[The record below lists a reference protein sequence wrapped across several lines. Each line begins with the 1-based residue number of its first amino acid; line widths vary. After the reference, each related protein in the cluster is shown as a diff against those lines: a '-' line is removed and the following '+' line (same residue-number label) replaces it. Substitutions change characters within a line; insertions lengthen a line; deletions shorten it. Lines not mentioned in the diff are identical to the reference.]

1 MTPTDEHDTDALL
14 ATLPARISD
23 IVGHWAARAPQAP
36 ALHEDGCAWNYG
48 QLAEAVDAG
57 ARMLREHGVRA
68 GDRVM
73 LVGENCLAQV
83 ALMFATARLDAWIV
97 CANARLTG
105 PEIDHIRAHCGARR
119 VLYTVAGSPE
129 AAAHGARH
137 GATALPGTLPGQ
149 TLATALPATLPGL
162 ILISP
167 LNDTC
172 QPEPVDAAGADQV
185 AALIYTTGT
194 TGQSK
199 GVMLS
204 HRNLLFVAAASSAV
218 RALAPR
224 DRAYGVLPISHVFG
238 LASVMLATLYAG
250 ACLRLA
256 PRFSVAALLAAL
268 DGDDGLT
275 VLQGVPAMY
284 ARLLAARA
292 GQAAPLANRLRFAY
306 AGGSPLDP
314 ALKQAAATLLGVPLH
329 NGYGMTE
336 SSPTISQTRLDAP
349 RADTSVGHPLPGVQL
364 MVVGRDGESLAAGSI
379 GALWVRGPNVMR
391 GYYRAAALTAA
402 ALRPDG
408 WLDTGDL
415 ARLDADGALFI
426 VGRAKD
432 LIIRSGF
439 NVYPLEIE
447 ALLNA
452 HPGVTQSAVV
462 GRAVDAGEEEVL
474 AFIETDPRQ
483 PAAPQQL
490 HTYLAQSLAPY
501 KRPAEIIVM
510 AALPA
515 AATGKILKARLRVL
529 AREMRGADRTH
540 DRNEH

>member
-1 MTPTDEHDTDALL
+1 MTPTDEHDTDAPL
-14 ATLPARISD
+14 AAPPARISD
-23 IVGHWAARAPQAP
+23 IVGHWAARAPRAP
-36 ALHEDGCAWNYG
+36 ALREDGRAWSYG

-57 ARMLREHGVRA
+57 ARMLREHGVRP

-97 CANARLTG
+97 CANARLAA
-105 PEIDHIRAHCGARR
+105 PEIDQIRAHCGARR
-119 VLYTVAGSPE
+119 VFYTVAGSPE

-137 GATALPGTLPGQ
+137 GAAELAGPLPGP
-149 TLATALPATLPGL
+149 

-167 LNDTC
+167 LNDAC
-172 QPEPVDAAGADQV
+172 QPEPVHAAGADQV

-199 GVMLS
+199 GVMLT

-218 RALAPR
+218 RALEPR

-268 DGDDGLT
+268 DEDALT

-284 ARLLAARA
+284 ARLLEASA
-292 GQAAPLANRLRFAY
+292 GRAAPLASRLRFAY

-314 ALKQAAATLLGVPLH
+314 ALKQAAETLLGVPLH

-349 RADTSVGHPLPGVQL
+349 RADTSVGHALPGVRL
-364 MVVGRDGESLAAGSI
+364 KVVGRDGEALAAGAI
-379 GALWVRGPNVMR
+379 GELWVRGPNVML

-408 WLDTGDL
+408 WLNTGDM

-426 VGRAKD
+426 VGRTKE

-439 NVYPLEIE
+439 NIYPLEIE

-462 GRAVDAGEEEVL
+462 GRAVGSGEEEVV
-474 AFIETDPRQ
+474 AFIEADPRQ
-483 PAAPQQL
+483 PAAPAQL
-490 HTYLAQSLAPY
+490 RAYLAGALAPY
-501 KRPAEIIVM
+501 KRPSEIIVM

-515 AATGKILKARLRVL
+515 AATGKILKARLRAL
-529 AREMRGADRTH
+529 ARDMSGAETSGERDLTGE
-540 DRNEH
+540 DGKI